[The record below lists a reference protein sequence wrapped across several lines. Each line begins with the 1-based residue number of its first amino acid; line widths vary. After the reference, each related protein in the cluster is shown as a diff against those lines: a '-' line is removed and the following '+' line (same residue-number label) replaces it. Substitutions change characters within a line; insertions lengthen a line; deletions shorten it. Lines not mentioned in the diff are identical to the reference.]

1 VIVLAILAEKGPY
14 AQPESFSWQLVIHW
28 IMPLIPIAAFY
39 ILIVCLWRAA
49 KYYSDAG
56 KEQKRLRME
65 MGKLAEE
72 MHLLRREI
80 KGDLKGDGST

>member
-1 VIVLAILAEKGPY
+1 MIVLVLLAETGLY
-14 AQPESFSWQLVIHW
+14 VQPEFFRWQLVIQW

-49 KYYSDAG
+49 KYYSGAG
-56 KEQKRLRME
+56 KEQKLQRME

-80 KGDLKGDGST
+80 KGVENADNST